1 MESPNAG
8 EGFRDLM
15 KDEMEKEMDKLE
27 NVIADLEGRLQR
39 STHAVP
45 TPRNTFVW
53 ESYRKFDSLVI
64 DSSEELEA
72 QLSLA
77 RANLSRLKE
86 KIQGSKS
93 NLKACSHMH
102 PCKCSQNRAAEV
114 EVMAMTT
121 SERLE
126 IATSNAGK
134 PCQFLLYVSL

>member
-93 NLKACSHMH
+93 NLKSCRQIITEEDSMPPIIIVVVVHRHKKELLSLRYLHSSMISSINH
-102 PCKCSQNRAAEV
+102 P
-114 EVMAMTT
+114 
-121 SERLE
+121 
-126 IATSNAGK
+126 
-134 PCQFLLYVSL
+134 